1 MANSFLESVDADDR
15 RVALRDRAV
24 QIGRHPSNDIV
35 LQDDLA
41 SRYHCVVE
49 PADRGAFRV
58 RDLGSRNGTYA
69 NNQKVSDHVLAS
81 GDVIKVGSHEF
92 RFRVV
97 EKPANRELERTRTGG
112 SSANGASAPRYAAP
126 AAASQGP
133 GNEWVRNLVETIDKL
148 PEDSTLD
155 HHAITVIDAAG
166 QTSKALQ
173 GKAPGAVAAKL
184 CLLLAARSRATDI
197 HIEPKENATLV
208 RVRVDGQMVTIGHIP
223 SDVSRLMLGL
233 VRTACHIKETGRDA
247 IMDGH
252 FSARFGERRVDYRA
266 SFTPAMQGQKLVLR
280 VLDLR
285 NSPCAIAELGLN
297 PHMLGRVRSV
307 CDASQGM
314 VLVSGPTGSGKTTT
328 LYNCM
333 RTIDREQRNVITIE
347 DPVEYALEG
356 VTQIPVD
363 DQHGKDF
370 NALLRSVLRQDPDV
384 ILVGE
389 IRDEETARTAMRAAM
404 TGHLVFS
411 TVHAKDT
418 ISSIFRLLDL
428 GVEPFL
434 VANSMNLVVA
444 QRLVRSLCPEC
455 KQKMTLKPGI
465 ATKMGRYAQGVS
477 HTYGPVGCE
486 RCLKTGFNGRQAV
499 FEMLEF
505 NDELRDV
512 VLNKP
517 SIQAM
522 KEAIA
527 GDIFTTLQQSGW
539 QLAVQGQTSLDE
551 VERTVG

>member
-1 MANSFLESVDADDR
+1 MPNRFLESADAADR
-15 RVALRDRAV
+15 RVALRERAV

-35 LQDDLA
+35 LEDDLA
-41 SRYHCVVE
+41 SRYHCVIE
-49 PADRGAFRV
+49 PADSGHFRV
-58 RDLGSRNGTYA
+58 RDLGSRNGTSV
-69 NNQKVSDHVLAS
+69 NNEKVSDRVLDS

-92 RFRVV
+92 RYRVV
-97 EKPANRELERTRTGG
+97 EKPANDEMNRTRTGG
-112 SSANGASAPRYAAP
+112 QSRGPRFSAAGG
-126 AAASQGP
+126 AAAG

-148 PEDSTLD
+148 PEDNTLE
-155 HHAITVIDAAG
+155 HHNISVIDAAG
-166 QTSKALQ
+166 QVSKALQ

-184 CLLLAARSRATDI
+184 SLLLAARSRATDI
-197 HIEPKENATLV
+197 HIEPKEDAAV
-208 RVRVDGQMVTIGHIP
+208 IRIRVDGQMITITKFP
-223 SDVSRLMLGL
+223 TDVARLMLGL
-233 VRTACHIKETGRDA
+233 VRTACHIKETGREA

-252 FSARFGERRVDYRA
+252 FSARFADRRVDYRA

-280 VLDLR
+280 ILDLR
-285 NSPCAIAELGLN
+285 HSPQSLSELGFT
-297 PHMLGRVRSV
+297 PHMLQRIRGV
-307 CDASQGM
+307 CEASQGM

-333 RTIDREQRNVITIE
+333 RAIDREQRNVITIE

-444 QRLVRSLCPEC
+444 QRLVRSLCQSC
-455 KQKMTLKPGI
+455 KQEVTLKPAV

-477 HTYGPVGCE
+477 KTSAPVGCD
-486 RCLKTGFNGRQAV
+486 RCLKTGFIGREAV
-499 FEMLEF
+499 FEMLDF

-517 SIQAM
+517 TIQAM

-539 QLAVQGQTSLDE
+539 QLAVKGRTSLEE

>member
-1 MANSFLESVDADDR
+1 MANSFLESVDAEDR

-49 PADRGAFRV
+49 PADKGAFRV

-69 NNQKVSDHVLAS
+69 NNQKVNDHVLAS
-81 GDVIKVGSHEF
+81 GDVIKVGTHEF

-97 EKPANRELERTRTGG
+97 ERPARNELERTRTG
-112 SSANGASAPRYAAP
+112 SAAPSRTAPVAFPGEDLAGAST
-126 AAASQGP
+126 
-133 GNEWVRNLVETIDKL
+133 EWVRELAETIDQL
-148 PEDSTLD
+148 PDDRTLD
-155 HHAITVIDAAG
+155 HHAISVIDASG
-166 QTSKALQ
+166 QVSQALQ
-173 GKAPGAVAAKL
+173 GKAPGSVAAKL

-197 HIEPKENATLV
+197 HIEPKENSVVL
-208 RVRVDGQMVTIGHIP
+208 RIRVDGQMITITRIP
-223 SDVSRLMLGL
+223 IDVGRLMLGL
-233 VRTACHIKETGRDA
+233 IRTACHIKETGRDA

-252 FSARFGERRVDYRA
+252 FSARFGDRRVDYRA

-285 NSPCAIAELGLN
+285 NSPCALAELGFN
-297 PHMLGRVRSV
+297 AHMLERIRSV
-307 CDASQGM
+307 CAASQGM

-333 RTIDREQRNVITIE
+333 RAIDREQRNVITIE
-347 DPVEYALEG
+347 DPVEYALDG

-444 QRLVRSLCPEC
+444 QRLVRSLCQEC
-455 KQKMTLKPGI
+455 KQPLTLKPGV

-486 RCLKTGFNGRQAV
+486 RCLKTGYVGRQAV
-499 FEMLEF
+499 FEMLDF
-505 NDELRDV
+505 NDDLRDV
-512 VLNKP
+512 VLNQP
-517 SIQAM
+517 TIQAM

-527 GDIFTTLQQSGW
+527 GEIFTSLQQSGW
-539 QLAVQGQTSLDE
+539 QLAVRGLTSLEE
-551 VERTVG
+551 VERTVS